1 MILQNFAV
9 IEGGDGSGTSTQL
22 TLLENNLKNTSKFE
36 FFTTGEP
43 TNGPLGL
50 LIRHILTG
58 ELSVQKE
65 TLARLFAADRCE
77 HLYAPGGIIERCT
90 KGELVISDRY
100 TPSSLVYQGL
110 ECGREIPQ
118 ALNASFPHPELL
130 IYLDIDGYSA
140 MKRISK
146 RSEKAE
152 IYDHAEFQ
160 DRVRNVYLEL
170 LPEYQ
175 KAGVRIVHLD
185 GQKPPEEIAADILSE
200 VQKMPIMKKAL
211 IQ

>member
-22 TLLENNLKNTSKFE
+22 NLLENKLKKTLKFE

-43 TNGPLGL
+43 TKGPVGI
-50 LIRHILTG
+50 LIRHILKG
-58 ELSVQKE
+58 ELKVHNE

-110 ECGREIPQ
+110 ECGREIPM
-118 ALNASFPHPELL
+118 ALNASFPLPELL
-130 IYLDIDGYSA
+130 IYLDIDGSSA

-146 RSEKAE
+146 RNEKAE
-152 IYDHAEFQ
+152 IYDHSEFQ

-175 KAGVRIVHLD
+175 KSGVRVVHLD
-185 GQKPPEEIAADILSE
+185 GLQPPEEIAADIWSE
-200 VQKMPIMKKAL
+200 LQKMPIMK
-211 IQ
+211 